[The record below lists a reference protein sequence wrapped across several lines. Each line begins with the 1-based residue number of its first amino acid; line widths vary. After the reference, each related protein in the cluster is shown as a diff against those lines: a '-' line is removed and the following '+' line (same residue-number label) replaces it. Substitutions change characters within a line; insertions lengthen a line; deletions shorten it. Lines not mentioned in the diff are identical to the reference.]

1 MRVRHYPSVDSSMA
15 RYWRPGDL
23 FELTDNAG
31 NVVMTFTGEQL
42 LHRLVADVAA
52 AKGVLDMAKAIGRTT
67 RDLYPKRRL
76 LAQHRALRTLPS
88 SPHAPVTDTGHIVKS
103 VVLFLMFSLSS
114 LVAFQNDSYSER
126 QIPQVELTNDDDG
139 YSPDYPDT
147 DLRLD
152 F

>member
-23 FELTDNAG
+23 FELTDNSG
-31 NVVMTFTGEQL
+31 NVVMTFTGEQM

-76 LAQHRALRTLPS
+76 LAQHRNLRTLPS
-88 SPHAPVTDTGHIVKS
+88 SPHAPDNSHIVKS
-103 VVLFLMFSLSS
+103 VVLFLILSLSS

-126 QIPQVELTNDDDG
+126 QTPQVELTNEDES
-139 YSPDYPDT
+139 YSPDRSDT